1 MEGIRNYREVSNL
14 LACAGQPTEE
24 QLKNLVLAGF
34 KVVINLGLAD
44 GSYALRD
51 EAASVKALGVIYHH
65 IPVVFDAPQL
75 VELREFFVLMD
86 KYAQEKV
93 FVHCAAN
100 FRATAFVG
108 LYLLSKNKVDET
120 EMEDFMEDVWMPNQI
135 WREFIEE
142 AALLLSKNGKL

>member
-1 MEGIRNYREVSNL
+1 MEGIINYRQVSNL

-24 QLKNLVLAGF
+24 QLKDLILTGF
-34 KVVINLGLAD
+34 EVVINLGLAD
-44 GSYALRD
+44 GNYALKN
-51 EAASVKALGVIYHH
+51 EAASVKALGIIYHH
-65 IPVVFDAPQL
+65 IPVVFDAPQMD
-75 VELREFFVLMD
+75 ELREFFALMD
-86 KYAQEKV
+86 IYSDKKTL
-93 FVHCAAN
+93 VHCAAN

-142 AALLLSKNGKL
+142 VALLLTKNGKL

>member
-24 QLKNLVLAGF
+24 QLKDLALAGF

-44 GSYALRD
+44 GSYALSD
-51 EAASVKALGVIYHH
+51 EAASVKALDIIYHH
-65 IPVVFDAPQL
+65 IPVVFDAPRL
-75 VELREFFVLMD
+75 DELREFFVLMD
-86 KYAQEKV
+86 KYATLKV
-93 FVHCAAN
+93 LVHCAAN
-100 FRATAFVG
+100 YRATAFVG
-108 LYLLSKNKVDET
+108 LYLLSIHKVDET

-142 AALLLSKNGKL
+142 VALLLSKNGKI